1 MNSKTLGGLLLT
13 GALLVGAPAAWALG
27 SPAPHASVD
36 GSGQVHAEVQMPQPP
51 QRPAVDTPDVEAPSV
66 EAPATP
72 DSAALSA
79 QAQASA
85 KHAGTRVLN
94 KAEATNCPT
103 VTTISPKPVDPTPG
117 EITPV
122 PVPSSGSNDG
132 ADASGSISVSAS
144 GEGHASLGR

>member
-36 GSGQVHAEVQMPQPP
+36 GSGQVHAEAQMPQPP
-51 QRPAVDTPDVEAPSV
+51 QRPAVSTPDVQPPSA

-72 DSAALSA
+72 DSASMAA
-79 QAQASA
+79 QAQATA
-85 KHAGTRVLN
+85 QHTGTRVL
-94 KAEATNCPT
+94 KRADGAGCPT
-103 VTTISPKPVDPTPG
+103 VTTVAPKPVDPTPVYVA
-117 EITPV
+117 PV
-122 PVPSSGSNDG
+122 PAPSGGSNET
-132 ADASGSISVSAS
+132 ADSSGSISLSAS